1 MGRGEGKGA
10 CLVLLPQPLLQ
21 PAAPRGPRAPQALPR
36 PCQCPPGAPHLLR
49 RPPIPANLL
58 GKGPHPRTLAPGW
71 FLLWVRGQVGDLGL
85 PSPGPSF
92 IPTPDCE
99 GPTTC
104 LVLCCGCSKTTQAG
118 SGSDESCAV
127 RGKSRPG
134 PVHTELL
141 CKCGGLGWVLQ
152 RDTSHWGFGE
162 SVCGK
167 VIRFAI

>member
-1 MGRGEGKGA
+1 M
-10 CLVLLPQPLLQ
+10 LLPQPLLQ

-58 GKGPHPRTLAPGW
+58 GKGPRPGTLAPGW

-104 LVLCCGCSKTTQAG
+104 LGLCCGCSKTTQAG